1 MLAYDAPY
9 IPDKL
14 SLHHTVNH
22 EKRLASSIGT
32 LGTSLQYYDI
42 SHLRLETRPT
52 KHFGSLPSCR
62 S

>member
-1 MLAYDAPY
+1 MLAYDALF

-14 SLHHTVNH
+14 SLRHTVNH

-32 LGTSLQYYDI
+32 LATSLQYYDI

-52 KHFGSLPSCR
+52 KHLASLP
-62 S
+62 